1 MTNMPLKGK
10 NECSLM
16 FNHQSKPVISLK
28 CKYFKVRNHNYKW
41 VIKEN
46 KITTLK
52 KNPSSSLAQFKVY
65 FFFFQLFKFLCE
77 MFFIE

>member
-16 FNHQSKPVISLK
+16 YNHQSKPVISLK

-46 KITTLK
+46 KITMLK

-65 FFFFQLFKFLCE
+65 FFFFSVVQVF
-77 MFFIE
+77 M